1 LRAGASPGAERGKV
15 VVVRVLVVSEDV
27 KERLRAVSALA
38 LHTGAEVV
46 ESTSAEEARH
56 RLLVD
61 REVFDVLVLDGDM
74 RPRGGFA
81 VLYDL
86 RQRAQVD
93 DLASPPALVM
103 TGRDQDRWLAGW
115 AGANEVLLKPVDPF
129 ELARRVEG
137 LVGAEAPDHGAAGS
151 TEAQVAAATR
161 GHQGTDE
168 PLPDISST
176 AIGDARSI

>member
-1 LRAGASPGAERGKV
+1 LPAGAFDPVLIEEG

-38 LHTGAEVV
+38 LHVGAEVV
-46 ESTSAEEARH
+46 ECSAAEEAR
-56 RLLVD
+56 RMLLVD

-86 RQRAQVD
+86 RQRAGID
-93 DLASPPALVM
+93 DLPSPPALVM
-103 TGRDQDRWLAGW
+103 AGREQDRWLAGW

-129 ELARRVEG
+129 ELARRVEA
-137 LVGAEAPDHGAAGS
+137 LVGQVAPPHGAAGS

-161 GHQGTDE
+161 GHQAPSTI
-168 PLPDISST
+168 PDLGGSGL
-176 AIGDARSI
+176 GDARQI